1 MFPNLYLRLW
11 VLKVNLFRV
20 NIGGKK
26 QWIKR
31 KLKILDHVVTL
42 LLKLFLITLFLFE
55 VITLNEL
62 SFLDGL
68 ISHLRV
74 GASEDNFGPY
84 ICYVNNSIGAGVPCE
99 ADVQGKFVRV
109 KITSMILTINVQVI
123 QEF

>member
-1 MFPNLYLRLW
+1 LAEKNSG
-11 VLKVNLFRV
+11 LKENCY
-20 NIGGKK
+20 
-26 QWIKR
+26 
-31 KLKILDHVVTL
+31 VVIEMVFNHTL
-42 LLKLFLITLFLFE
+42 LFE
-55 VITLNEL
+55 VIKLNEL
-62 SFLDGL
+62 SFPDGL

-109 KITSMILTINVQVI
+109 KITSMILTIYVQVI

>member
-1 MFPNLYLRLW
+1 MVFN
-11 VLKVNLFRV
+11 
-20 NIGGKK
+20 
-26 QWIKR
+26 
-31 KLKILDHVVTL
+31 HT
-42 LLKLFLITLFLFE
+42 FLFE
-55 VITLNEL
+55 GITLNEL

-109 KITSMILTINVQVI
+109 KITCMLLTINAQVI
-123 QEF
+123 QQFELLKQNRKSHCSSKC

>member
-1 MFPNLYLRLW
+1 LAEKYSRL
-11 VLKVNLFRV
+11 KENC
-20 NIGGKK
+20 
-26 QWIKR
+26 
-31 KLKILDHVVTL
+31 HVVIEMVFNHT
-42 LLKLFLITLFLFE
+42 FLFE

-109 KITSMILTINVQVI
+109 KITCMVLTINVQGHSGI
-123 QEF
+123 LIAKTKPKESLFEQMLNC